1 MCTRRKNIG
10 TDKEYINDDEN
21 NAIESEDM
29 ELVILNTSKKPIWKY
44 HKDDWTPAQDVYSGE
59 IGSVYN
65 KVEKY

>member
-29 ELVILNTSKKPIWKY
+29 ELVILNTSKKPI
-44 HKDDWTPAQDVYSGE
+44 
-59 IGSVYN
+59 
-65 KVEKY
+65 